1 MLTREIVIDE
11 PERPRWYRVATVR
24 RIYSLSTVRVYELLN
39 EGALE
44 SVVFRRK
51 GNKRGIRLISVESV
65 ERHMQRAATTKMEPL
80 AAVINAE
87 GKSVQGGRR
96 GKRNSLERAQGPQDA
111 EEKEGLQY

>member
-39 EGALE
+39 EGTLE

-65 ERHMQRAATTKMEPL
+65 ERHMKRAATTKMEPL

-87 GKSVQGGRR
+87 GKSVKGGRR
-96 GKRNSLERAQGPQDA
+96 SKRDSLERAQGPQGA
-111 EEKEGLQY
+111 EEKEGL